1 METVD
6 SKLTKM
12 TMKRRQLLQYASAT
26 LASTLGLGVA
36 SNVRSY
42 KAQSISQSGSQS
54 APQLAQSGSGVT
66 ITALGHT
73 CFLFTGG
80 GQRILVNPFK
90 AIGCTKGYT
99 EPTAEADLV
108 LLSSRLFDEGFL
120 SDRYANTQVIDEP
133 GDFTINGLAL
143 QGISM
148 PHDRLNGR
156 RFGNNISWRW
166 NQGSV
171 NIVHLGGAA
180 APLAV
185 EDKILIGR
193 PDVLLVPV
201 GGGPKAY
208 TPQEAVDAI
217 SELNPKI
224 VIPTHYR
231 TQAADKDSCDIV
243 GVNEFT
249 ALMPDTPTTQGDNT
263 FTVSADS
270 LPSSGMRIEVLSYAF

>member
-1 METVD
+1 
-6 SKLTKM
+6 
-12 TMKRRQLLQYASAT
+12 MKRRQLLQYASAT
-26 LASTLGLGVA
+26 FASTLGLGLA
-36 SNVRSY
+36 ANYQSY
-42 KAQSISQSGSQS
+42 QAQ
-54 APQLAQSGSGVT
+54 GSGVT

-80 GQRILVNPFK
+80 GGRILVNPFK
-90 AIGCTKGYT
+90 AAGCTEGYA
-99 EPTAEADLV
+99 EPTAGADLV

-120 SDRYANTQVIDEP
+120 SDRYANTQVLDEP
-133 GDFTINGLAL
+133 GDFTVGGRSI

-156 RFGNNISWRW
+156 RFGNNIAWAW
-166 NQGSV
+166 NQGGI

-208 TPQEAVDAI
+208 TPQEAVEAVKA
-217 SELNPKI
+217 LNPKI
-224 VIPTHYR
+224 VIPTHYK
-231 TQAADKDSCDIV
+231 TPAASADTCDIV
-243 GVNEFT
+243 GVDEFV
-249 ALMPDTPTTQGDNT
+249 ALMSGTPVTQGDNT
-263 FTVSADS
+263 LDVGAGS